1 MGKINFMLV
10 FILIV
15 SCAFLGNVVNHGSE
29 CTPFI
34 FCIQHSLS
42 NHQILNSVYSLTKLS
57 SNCFK
62 VYANEICEPEFS
74 AFLIQGERDQAAA
87 A

>member
-1 MGKINFMLV
+1 MLSITEV
-10 FILIV
+10 NAHRLYFVYNIV
-15 SCAFLGNVVNHGSE
+15 S
-29 CTPFI
+29 
-34 FCIQHSLS
+34 S

-57 SNCFK
+57 SNWFK